1 MKQIDLS
8 QWLVACYQSFARRIG
23 LTGLVGLLL
32 CCCAFGEGRA
42 PSPTYYD
49 ARERAAAAL
58 TFESHCLTLRLQLSI
73 SVPSHEGLHKRRAC
87 FSGLYRLVAGSPT
100 RHSFWSRGKP
110 SASRFSR
117 YLRQQARARV
127 RMR

>member
-58 TFESHCLTLRLQLSI
+58 TFEWATTKTVNFCPEGPPLRK
-73 SVPSHEGLHKRRAC
+73 G
-87 FSGLYRLVAGSPT
+87 
-100 RHSFWSRGKP
+100 
-110 SASRFSR
+110 
-117 YLRQQARARV
+117 LRQCHILARYIKSRCCVSRKTALAQGIGLWGFRCCA
-127 RMR
+127 